1 MSDIWQAKTYMKF
14 LDARTRAAK
23 DLLFAIPQSF
33 APKLVYDL
41 GCGPGNS
48 TILLKQR
55 WPQVK
60 IIGVDNSQDM
70 LNEAKITYPDLEFIT
85 GDITNFAPAEK
96 PDCIFAN
103 ASLQWL
109 DQHDILIP
117 KLLELLTIG
126 GVLAI
131 QIPNNFH
138 YASHQITLDLLEQNK
153 HWQHLVAI
161 LKNTLRY
168 GRLEKPFYD
177 PAWYYDLYGT
187 AKVAHVQL
195 WETKYIQEMP
205 NHEAILNWMQG
216 TGLRPILSQLD
227 QAQQTEFEKLY
238 VTELKKRYPLQ
249 KNGKVL
255 FPFRRFF
262 MVAIK

>member
-1 MSDIWQAKTYMKF
+1 MSDIWQPETYAKF
-14 LDARTRAAK
+14 LDLRTRAAK
-23 DLLFAIPQSF
+23 DLLFAIDESFKPQR
-33 APKLVYDL
+33 VYDL

-55 WPQVK
+55 WPEA
-60 IIGVDNSQDM
+60 IITGIDNSQDM
-70 LNEAKITYPDLEFIT
+70 LSEAKKKYPRLEFMT
-85 GDITNFAPAEK
+85 GDIANFNPTEK

-109 DQHDILIP
+109 DQHEALIP
-117 KLLELLTIG
+117 KLLELLPIG

-138 YASHQITLDLLEQNK
+138 YASHQITLDLLEKNK
-153 HWQHLVAI
+153 NWQHLVAA
-161 LKNTLRY
+161 LQNTLRY

-177 PAWYYDLYGT
+177 PTWYYDLYSA

-195 WETKYIQEMP
+195 WETNYIQEMP

-227 QAQQTEFEKLY
+227 LAQQAEFEKLY
-238 VTELKKRYPLQ
+238 VAELKNSYPLQ

-262 MVAIK
+262 MVSIK

>member
-1 MSDIWQAKTYMKF
+1 MTDIWQAKTYAKF

-23 DLLFAIPQSF
+23 DLLFAIPTSF
-33 APKLVYDL
+33 IPRLIYDL

-55 WPQVK
+55 WPNAK
-60 IIGVDNSQDM
+60 IIGIDSSQAM
-70 LNEAKITYPDLEFIT
+70 LDEARKIYPNLEFST
-85 GDITNFAPAEK
+85 ADIANFTPEEK

-109 DQHDILIP
+109 GHHDILIP
-117 KLLELLTIG
+117 KLLGYLPAG

-138 YASHQITLDLLEQNK
+138 YPSHQVTLDILEQHQK
-153 HWQHLVAI
+153 WQHLVTE
-161 LKNTLRY
+161 LDNTLRY
-168 GRLEKPFYD
+168 GRLTEPFYD
-177 PAWYYDLYGT
+177 PAWYYDVYQA
-187 AKVAHVQL
+187 AKVAQVQL
-195 WETKYIQEMP
+195 WETKYIQEMSS
-205 NHEAILNWMQG
+205 HQAIFDWIQG
-216 TGLRPILSQLD
+216 TGLRPILSKLTATE
-227 QAQQTEFEKLY
+227 QAEFEKYY
-238 VTELKKRYPLQ
+238 VEAIMQKYPLQ